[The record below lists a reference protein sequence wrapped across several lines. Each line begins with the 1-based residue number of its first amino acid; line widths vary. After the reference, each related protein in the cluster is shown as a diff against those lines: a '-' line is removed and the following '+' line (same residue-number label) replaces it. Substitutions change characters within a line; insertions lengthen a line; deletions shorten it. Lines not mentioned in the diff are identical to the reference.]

1 MRLSRL
7 PIAIAAAAALAAP
20 QAAQAAPTLAPLAAC
35 YRSVDEIEREPVQI
49 EAGGFTPGADVD
61 VMLDGIVVTTVK
73 ALEQG
78 EVVGSVDAP
87 YRQQGERA
95 FTLTL
100 AERGSTANVV
110 SATSRVTALA
120 LHLKPRR
127 AAPTR
132 KVRFLG
138 RGFID
143 GTEVYAHYLR
153 GGKLRRT
160 VSLGAPDGACG
171 RVDVRR
177 RQFPIKR
184 PKLGRWTVQ
193 VDNEADYTP
202 DTVNVKVTIN
212 VRRALRGGP

>member
-1 MRLSRL
+1 
-7 PIAIAAAAALAAP
+7 
-20 QAAQAAPTLAPLAAC
+20 
-35 YRSVDEIEREPVQI
+35 VDVDEREPIQI
-49 EAGGFTPGADVD
+49 EASGFTPGARVD
-61 VMLDGIVVTTVK
+61 VLLDGIVEATVT
-73 ALEQG
+73 ALEEG
-78 EVVGSVDAP
+78 EVVGSVEAP
-87 YRQQGERA
+87 YRQRGERP

-100 AERGSTANVV
+100 AEQGSTANVV
-110 SATSRVTALA
+110 SASSRVAALA
-120 LHLKPRR
+120 LRLKPKR

-143 GTEVYAHYLR
+143 GTEVFAHYLR
-153 GGKLRRT
+153 GGAVRRT
-160 VSLGAPDGACG
+160 VSLGAPEGPCG

-184 PKLGRWTVQ
+184 PKLGRWTLQ
-193 VDNEADYTP
+193 VDNKADYTP

>member
-1 MRLSRL
+1 MRSSRTL
-7 PIAIAAAAALAAP
+7 FAIAAAAALAAP
-20 QAAQAAPTLAPLAAC
+20 QAAQAAPTLKALAPC
-35 YRSVDEIEREPVQI
+35 YRSVAVDEREPIQI
-49 EAGGFTPGADVD
+49 EASGFTPGASVD
-61 VMLDGIVVTTVK
+61 VMLDGITEATVT

-78 EVVGSVDAP
+78 EVLGSVEAP
-87 YRQQGERA
+87 YRQRGERP

-100 AERGSTANVV
+100 AERGSTTNVV
-110 SATSRVTALA
+110 SAGSRVAALA
-120 LHLKPRR
+120 LRLKPKR

-143 GTEVYAHYLR
+143 GTEVFAHYLR
-153 GGKLRRT
+153 GGKVRRT
-160 VSLGAPDGACG
+160 VSLGAPEGPCG
-171 RVDVRR
+171 HVDIRR

-184 PKLGRWTVQ
+184 PKLGRWTLQ